1 MTESRGFPIQELVE
15 VCYKMKQLGYQNPL
29 KTHDCSE
36 IIFVAYGRMEIT
48 IEGVLLLLSAGD
60 FIMIPSEVKHGII
73 PRNNRGAFSYLNV
86 MFRGIPPLAIARKVY
101 SLNTRELDILRTI
114 QEEENCRNL
123 NSDKIIMLL
132 LNLLILMLERRSNT
146 TIEMPHYMRN
156 RIRYKN
162 EVVNQVLD
170 YLALHYVKALDCEM
184 LAAKQGVSATHLRRL
199 VKQVTATTLSQHL
212 INIRMHVAQ
221 HLLLESIKNINEIA
235 YKVGY
240 SSFTHFCK
248 VFKQRVGVTPKQYAN
263 SIGIPNQQADSRCI
277 QNV

>member
-1 MTESRGFPIQELVE
+1 MEKSGELPISELVE
-15 VCYKMKQLGYQNPL
+15 VCYKMKHLGYQNPL

-36 IIFVAYGRMEIT
+36 IIFVAYGQMEIT
-48 IEGVLLLLSAGD
+48 IEGSLLLLSAGD
-60 FIMIPSEVKHGII
+60 FITIPSEVQHGII

-86 MFRGIPPLAIARKVY
+86 MFRGTPPLSIARKVY

-114 QEEENCRNL
+114 QEEENSRDL
-123 NSDKIIMLL
+123 NSDKIILLL
-132 LNLLILMLERRSNT
+132 LNLLLLMLERRSNK
-146 TIEMPHYMRN
+146 TIEIPHYMRN

-170 YLALHYVKALDCEM
+170 YLALHYAEALDCEM

-235 YKVGY
+235 DKVGY

-263 SIGIPNQQADSRCI
+263 SIGIPDQQADSRCI
-277 QNV
+277 QNS